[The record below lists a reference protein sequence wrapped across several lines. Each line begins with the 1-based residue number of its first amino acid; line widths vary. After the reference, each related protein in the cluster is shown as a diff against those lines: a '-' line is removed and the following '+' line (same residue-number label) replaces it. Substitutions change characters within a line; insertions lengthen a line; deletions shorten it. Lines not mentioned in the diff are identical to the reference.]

1 MGVRPSPFAP
11 SRPFVR
17 LKLPVL
23 KRFIFWDYRRASW
36 QYDVMV
42 GIILI
47 FVMLTPRGWFRD
59 QPRTPLVSSIAVL
72 PAEHGSSVY
81 WVEPELLAGLTKERQ
96 TQKLVGLLGN
106 AMHRKQVTVT
116 HVERIADS
124 DGETKG
130 YMVFAKP

>member
-1 MGVRPSPFAP
+1 M
-11 SRPFVR
+11 
-17 LKLPVL
+17 LKH
-23 KRFIFWDYRRASW
+23 FIFWDYPRASW

-42 GIILI
+42 GIIVV

-72 PAEHGSSVY
+72 PSEHGSSVY
-81 WVEPELLAGLTKERQ
+81 WVEPELLADLPKDQ
-96 TQKLVGLLGN
+96 QSQKLLELLKRFT
-106 AMHRKQVTVT
+106 HQKQMTVT
-116 HVERIADS
+116 RVEPIADS

>member
-1 MGVRPSPFAP
+1 M
-11 SRPFVR
+11 
-17 LKLPVL
+17 L

-47 FVMLTPRGWFRD
+47 FIMLTPRGWFRD

-72 PAEHGSSVY
+72 PGEHGSSVY
-81 WVEPELLAGLTKERQ
+81 WVEPELLADLSKDQ
-96 TQKLVGLLGN
+96 QAQKLAELLRKVT
-106 AMHRKQVTVT
+106 HRKQVTVT
-116 HVERIADS
+116 RVEPIADS

>member
-1 MGVRPSPFAP
+1 M
-11 SRPFVR
+11 
-17 LKLPVL
+17 L

-42 GIILI
+42 GVILI
-47 FVMLTPRGWFRD
+47 FVLLTPRWWFRD

-72 PAEHGSSVY
+72 PSEHGSSVY
-81 WVEPELLAGLTKERQ
+81 WVEPELLAGLSKDQ
-96 TQKLVGLLGN
+96 QAQKLAELLTN
-106 AMHRKQVTVT
+106 VTHRKQVIVT
-116 HVERIADS
+116 RVEPIADS

>member
-1 MGVRPSPFAP
+1 
-11 SRPFVR
+11 
-17 LKLPVL
+17 VL
-23 KRFIFWDYRRASW
+23 KRFIFWDYPRASW

-42 GIILI
+42 GIIVI

-81 WVEPELLAGLTKERQ
+81 WVEPELLAGLSKDQQ
-96 TQKLVGLLGN
+96 TQKLAGLIRN
-106 AMHRKQVTVT
+106 VTHRKEVAVTR
-116 HVERIADS
+116 VEAVPDS

>member
-1 MGVRPSPFAP
+1 
-11 SRPFVR
+11 
-17 LKLPVL
+17 VL
-23 KRFIFWDYRRASW
+23 KRFIFWDYPRASW

-42 GIILI
+42 AIIVV

-59 QPRTPLVSSIAVL
+59 QPRTPLVSSVSVL

-81 WVEPELLAGLTKERQ
+81 WVEPELLANLAKDQ
-96 TQKLVGLLGN
+96 QAQKLSELLKKFT
-106 AMHRKQVTVT
+106 HQKQVTVT
-116 HVERIADS
+116 RVEPIADS

>member
-1 MGVRPSPFAP
+1 M
-11 SRPFVR
+11 
-17 LKLPVL
+17 L
-23 KRFIFWDYRRASW
+23 KRFILWDFPRASW

-42 GIILI
+42 GIIVV

-72 PAEHGSSVY
+72 PAEHGTSVY
-81 WVEPELLAGLTKERQ
+81 WVEPELLADLSKDQQ
-96 TQKLVGLLGN
+96 TQKLLELLQRFT
-106 AMHRKQVTVT
+106 HQKQVTVT
-116 HVERIADS
+116 RVEPIADS

>member
-1 MGVRPSPFAP
+1 
-11 SRPFVR
+11 
-17 LKLPVL
+17 VL

-42 GIILI
+42 GIILVFI
-47 FVMLTPRGWFRD
+47 MLTPRGWFRD
-59 QPRTPLVSSIAVL
+59 QPRTPLVSSVSVL

-81 WVEPELLAGLTKERQ
+81 WVEPELLADLSKDQ
-96 TQKLVGLLGN
+96 QAQKLAELLRKFT
-106 AMHRKQVTVT
+106 HQKQVTVT
-116 HVERIADS
+116 RVQPIADS

>member
-1 MGVRPSPFAP
+1 
-11 SRPFVR
+11 
-17 LKLPVL
+17 VL